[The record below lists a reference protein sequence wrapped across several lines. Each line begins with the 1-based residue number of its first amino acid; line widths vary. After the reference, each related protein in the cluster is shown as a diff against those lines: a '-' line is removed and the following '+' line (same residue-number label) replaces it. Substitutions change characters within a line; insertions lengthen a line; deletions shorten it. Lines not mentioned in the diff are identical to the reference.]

1 MLLPLIGGTLG
12 GIEGYRQGGLGG
24 ALLGAGLGAV
34 TPAGLRLAGTA
45 LGANLAA
52 KGLLSRAS
60 AGALSKASQAGKTAA
75 QLATGGTLSQLGG
88 KALEKGVVPGL
99 TALSQ
104 NIASPAGLGGLAA
117 GTGLALGAAGLT
129 GGIGGKVAGGLGQA
143 LGGAGQA
150 GAGIIGYTA
159 DGAPVYGGAA
169 LPPGLGQYGAT
180 SPEGMPTDV
189 LGPSGMGR
197 RLELLKTAQTQ
208 RDVLRTLLPEIEA
221 AAEAR
226 SKKDLER
233 QMAAAGIRQNIKT
246 RAAMQEAAQTA
257 GLQAGLGALNQAGSA
272 LTSQYQYQ

>member
-24 ALLGAGLGAV
+24 AVLGAGLGAV

-45 LGANLAA
+45 LGAKLAP
-52 KGLLSRAS
+52 GLLSRAS
-60 AGALSKASQAGKTAA
+60 AGALTGASQVGKTAA
-75 QLATGGTLSQLGG
+75 QLAKGGTLSQLGG

-180 SPEGMPTDV
+180 SPEGMPSDV

-226 SKKDLER
+226 SKKELER

-257 GLQAGLGALNQAGSA
+257 GLQAGLGALSQAGGA

>member
-34 TPAGLRLAGTA
+34 TPAGLRLAGSA
-45 LGANLAA
+45 LGAKLGVEGLKGIATGIGTQSDKVAAAAANLA
-52 KGLLSRAS
+52 K
-60 AGALSKASQAGKTAA
+60 
-75 QLATGGTLSQLGG
+75 GGTLSKVGG
-88 KALEKGVVPGL
+88 KVLEKGVVPGL
-99 TALSQ
+99 GALQ
-104 NIASPAGLGGLAA
+104 GGFANPAALGGLAA
-117 GTGLALGAAGLT
+117 GTGVALGLPSIT
-129 GGIGGKVAGGLGQA
+129 GGLGGRLA
-143 LGGAGQA
+143 GGVGQA
-150 GAGIIGYTA
+150 IGGVGQSGAGIIGYTA

-197 RLELLKTAQTQ
+197 RLETLKTAQTQ

-226 SKKDLER
+226 SKKEMER

-246 RAAMQEAAQTA
+246 RAAMQERAQTA
-257 GLQAGLGALNQAGSA
+257 GLEAGLGALQQAGGA

>member
-1 MLLPLIGGTLG
+1 M
-12 GIEGYRQGGLGG
+12 
-24 ALLGAGLGAV
+24 AGV
-34 TPAGLRLAGTA
+34 
-45 LGANLAA
+45 
-52 KGLLSRAS
+52 
-60 AGALSKASQAGKTAA
+60 
-75 QLATGGTLSQLGG
+75 
-88 KALEKGVVPGL
+88 
-99 TALSQ
+99 
-104 NIASPAGLGGLAA
+104 
-117 GTGLALGAAGLT
+117 
-129 GGIGGKVAGGLGQA
+129 GQT

-221 AAEAR
+221 ASEAR
-226 SKKDLER
+226 SKKEMER

-246 RAAMQEAAQTA
+246 RAAMQERAQTA
-257 GLQAGLGALNQAGSA
+257 GLEAGLDALQKAGGA